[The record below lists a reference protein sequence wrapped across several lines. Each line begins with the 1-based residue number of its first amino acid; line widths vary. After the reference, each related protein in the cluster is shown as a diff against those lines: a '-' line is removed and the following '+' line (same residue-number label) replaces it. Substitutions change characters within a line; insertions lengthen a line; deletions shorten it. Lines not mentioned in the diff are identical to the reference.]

1 MVKSPGSPI
10 APRLARAPSDAPS
23 TFNLRPLKKFSEGPD
38 DVSNVL
44 EALARTMR
52 LAPTAVGMEPATDQT
67 NKTMEEELCEAS
79 SVLQ

>member
-10 APRLARAPSDAPS
+10 PSHLVLALSYATS

-79 SVLQ
+79 SVPQ